1 MLRKLSISRQVL
13 DAAYAVV
20 FVLLLLASTVN
31 GVAGTAG
38 VGVLVGFGV
47 ALAIRRR
54 SPRWSLA
61 LAWVLA
67 VVQMVTGVLPLSADT
82 AIFAILY
89 CTAAYG
95 DNVVRRLGLAS
106 AVGGGVIAA
115 VYLAYVDGNPF
126 GPPTEE
132 GFQEPRLLQ
141 FAFLLAGLWAI
152 LGLSWAL
159 GRLAYARRTSIESAH
174 ARELA
179 EVHQARAEHEV
190 AIEQERNRIARDMH
204 DIVAHSL
211 AVVIAQA
218 DGARYVRAVDP
229 AAVDTAL
236 TTISDTAR
244 AALSD
249 VRVLLGQLRH
259 SQGNLPN
266 PTSEDLD
273 RLLASMRATGLQID
287 ATIDTTGSS
296 LGAGAHLALYR
307 IAQESLTNALRHGDP
322 DEPVSVTIESDSAG
336 VELTVRNSVCPGRS
350 VTESS
355 GHGVAG
361 MKERAGLSGGTC
373 IASGD
378 DSSWTVTAWLP
389 AASEASKGKVS

>member
-1 MLRKLSISRQVL
+1 MLRKRSISRQVL
-13 DAAYAVV
+13 DTVYAVV
-20 FVLLLLASTVN
+20 FVLLLLGSTLN
-31 GVAGTAG
+31 GVSGTPG
-38 VGVLVGFGV
+38 VGVLIGFGI

-54 SPRWSLA
+54 SPRGSLA

-67 VVQMVTGVLPLSADT
+67 VVQMVFGVLPLSADT

-89 CTAAYG
+89 CSAAYG
-95 DNVVRRLGLAS
+95 DNMVRRLGLVS
-106 AVGGGVIAA
+106 AVVGGVIAA
-115 VYLAYVDGNPF
+115 LYLAYVNGNPF
-126 GPPTEE
+126 GDPTEE
-132 GFQEPRLLQ
+132 GFQEPRLAQ
-141 FAFLLAGLWAI
+141 FALLLVGLWAM

-159 GRLAYARRTSIESAH
+159 GRLAYARRTAIESAH

-179 EVHQARAEHEV
+179 EVYQARAEQEV
-190 AIEQERNRIARDMH
+190 VIEQERNRIARDMH

-244 AALSD
+244 EALSD

-259 SQGNLPN
+259 SQGDLPT
-266 PTSEDLD
+266 PGPGDLE
-273 RLLASMRATGLQID
+273 RLIDQMRATGLNIESS
-287 ATIDTTGSS
+287 IGTGDVSM
-296 LGAGAHLALYR
+296 GAGAHLALYR

-322 DEPVSVTIESDSAG
+322 NAPVTVAVETDSAG
-336 VELTVRNSVCPGRS
+336 VELTVRNRMLPRPPAA
-350 VTESS
+350 ESA

-361 MKERAGLSGGTC
+361 MKERASLSGGTC
-373 IASGD
+373 TATGD
-378 DSSWTVTAWLP
+378 ASSWTVTAWLP
-389 AASEASKGKVS
+389 AATPSTKGTT

>member
-1 MLRKLSISRQVL
+1 MLRKRSISRQVL
-13 DAAYAVV
+13 DATYAVV
-20 FVLLLLASTVN
+20 FVLLLLPSTLS
-31 GVAGTAG
+31 GPYGSSGA
-38 VGVLVGFGV
+38 GVLVGFGV

-54 SPRWSLA
+54 SPRLSLA

-67 VVQMVTGVLPLSADT
+67 VVQMVGGVLPLSADT

-89 CTAAYG
+89 CSAAYG
-95 DNVVRRLGLAS
+95 DSVVRRFGLAS

-115 VYLAYVDGNPF
+115 LYLAYVDGNPF

-132 GFQEPRLLQ
+132 GYQEPRIAQ
-141 FAFLLAGLWAI
+141 FALLLAGLWAM

-159 GRLAYARRTSIESAH
+159 GRLAYARRTAIESAH
-174 ARELA
+174 VRELA

-218 DGARYVRAVDP
+218 DGARYVRAIDP

-244 AALSD
+244 DALTD

-259 SQGNLPN
+259 SQGDLPN
-266 PTSEDLD
+266 PTPDDLE
-273 RLLASMRATGLQID
+273 RLFDQVRATGLTID
-287 ATIDTTGSS
+287 SSIDTTSVS

-322 DEPVSVTIESDSAG
+322 DKPVSVTIESDSAG
-336 VELTVRNSVCPGRS
+336 IELTVRNTVRS
-350 VTESS
+350 VRSASESG
-355 GHGVAG
+355 GHGIAG
-361 MKERAGLSGGTC
+361 MKERASLAGGMCT
-373 IASGD
+373 ASGD
-378 DSSWTVTAWLP
+378 GSSWTVTAWLP
-389 AASEASKGKVS
+389 AAGSSTKGID

>member
-1 MLRKLSISRQVL
+1 MLRKRSISRQVL
-13 DAAYAVV
+13 DVTYAVV
-20 FVLLLLASTVN
+20 FVLLLLPSTLSGPYGSPAV
-31 GVAGTAG
+31 V
-38 VGVLVGFGV
+38 VLIGFGL
-47 ALAIRRR
+47 ALAVRRR
-54 SPRWSLA
+54 SPRLSLA

-67 VVQMVTGVLPLSADT
+67 VVQMVGGVLDLSADT

-95 DNVVRRLGLAS
+95 DNVIRRLGLAS

-115 VYLAYVDGNPF
+115 LYLAYVDGNPF
-126 GPPTEE
+126 GSPTEE
-132 GFQEPRLLQ
+132 VYQEPRFLQ
-141 FAFLLAGLWAI
+141 FALLLAGLWAM

-159 GRLAYARRTSIESAH
+159 GRLAYARRSAIESAH

-244 AALSD
+244 EALSD

-259 SQGNLPN
+259 SQGDLPT
-266 PTSEDLD
+266 PGPGDLE
-273 RLLASMRATGLQID
+273 RLFDQMRATGL
-287 ATIDTTGSS
+287 TIDSSIDPTEVS
-296 LGAGAHLALYR
+296 LGAGTHLALYR

-322 DEPVSVTIESDSAG
+322 DRPVTVTIESDSAG
-336 VELTVRNSVCPGRS
+336 VELTVRNSVLPRRS
-350 VTESS
+350 SPETS

-361 MKERAGLSGGTC
+361 MKERASLAGGMCT
-373 IASGD
+373 ATGD
-378 DSSWTVTAWLP
+378 GSSWTVTAWLP
-389 AASEASKGKVS
+389 AAGSSTKGIN

>member
-1 MLRKLSISRQVL
+1 MLRKRSTSRQVL
-13 DAAYAVV
+13 DVTYAVV
-20 FVLLLLASTVN
+20 FVLLLLPSTLSQSS
-31 GVAGTAG
+31 GSPGAA
-38 VGVLVGFGV
+38 VLIGFGI

-67 VVQMVTGVLPLSADT
+67 VVQMVSGVLPLSADT

-89 CTAAYG
+89 CSAAYG

-106 AVGGGVIAA
+106 AVVGGVIAA
-115 VYLAYVDGNPF
+115 LYLAFVDGNPF
-126 GPPTEE
+126 GAPTDA

-141 FAFLLAGLWAI
+141 AAVLLAALWAM

-159 GRLAYARRTSIESAH
+159 GRLAYARRTAIESAH

-218 DGARYVRAVDP
+218 DGARYVRALDP

-244 AALSD
+244 EALSD

-259 SQGNLPN
+259 SQGDLPT
-266 PTSEDLD
+266 PGPGDLE
-273 RLLASMRATGLQID
+273 RLLDQMRATGLNID
-287 ATIDTTGSS
+287 SSIDTGDVS

-322 DEPVSVTIESDSAG
+322 NAPVTVAIESDSAG
-336 VELTVRNSVCPGRS
+336 VELTVRNSVFPGLPAA
-350 VTESS
+350 ESS

-373 IASGD
+373 TATGD
-378 DSSWTVTAWLP
+378 ASSWTVTAWLP
-389 AASEASKGKVS
+389 TTTPSTKGTT